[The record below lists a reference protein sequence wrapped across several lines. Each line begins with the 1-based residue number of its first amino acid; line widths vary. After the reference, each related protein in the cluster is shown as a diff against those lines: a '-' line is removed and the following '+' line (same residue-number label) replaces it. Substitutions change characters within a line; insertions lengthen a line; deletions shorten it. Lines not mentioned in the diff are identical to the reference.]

1 MSPTPPRFEHMYTRV
16 STPPTSTTASASTT
30 STKEPAMRIN
40 PSDVLFALGSIALLI
55 ASAFALGGL
64 MAHPF

>member
-1 MSPTPPRFEHMYTRV
+1 
-16 STPPTSTTASASTT
+16 
-30 STKEPAMRIN
+30 MRIN
-40 PSDVLFALGSIALLI
+40 PSDVLFAIGSIALLI